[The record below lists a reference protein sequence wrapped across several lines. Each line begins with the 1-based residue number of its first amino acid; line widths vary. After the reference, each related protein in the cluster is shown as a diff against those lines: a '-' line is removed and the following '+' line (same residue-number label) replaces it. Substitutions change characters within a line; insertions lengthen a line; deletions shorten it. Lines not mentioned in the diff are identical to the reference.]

1 MRKKVN
7 KAQEKV
13 NHGQKHSREGVTAG
27 HHRTVRHHRTPPTAQ
42 RTPTDTTTA
51 AGTTDSTAAAQGER
65 GRRAHHPGAS
75 ERAQTGAVQCSAVQ
89 CSAVHASVRPS
100 VRRSVV
106 RRKRKR
112 TRARA
117 KGEQKLTTRVVPA
130 WSPSTV
136 LSSPIRV

>member
-27 HHRTVRHHRTPPTAQ
+27 HHRTERHHRTPPTAQ

-75 ERAQTGAVQCSAVQ
+75 ERAQTGECSAVQ
-89 CSAVHASVRPS
+89 CSACIRPSVRPS
-100 VRRSVV
+100 VGGAEE
-106 RRKRKR
+106 KEKD
-112 TRARA
+112 TRASKR
-117 KGEQKLTTRVVPA
+117 
-130 WSPSTV
+130 
-136 LSSPIRV
+136 

>member
-1 MRKKVN
+1 MHGEGRERRKVRKKVN

-75 ERAQTGAVQCSAVQ
+75 ERAQTGECSAVQCSAVQ
-89 CSAVHASVRPS
+89 CMHPSVRPS
-100 VRRSVV
+100 VGRWCGG
-106 RRKRKR
+106 KGKGH
-112 TRARA
+112 AR
-117 KGEQKLTTRVVPA
+117 EQKV
-130 WSPSTV
+130 SKS
-136 LSSPIRV
+136 